1 MISKLFWIL
10 EFSCLIKGFLSD
22 FTLYTGAIL
31 NCAGKDPVFWF
42 LVGSGNRFL
51 QTSKK
56 PKLKSGNPV
65 ITSANKNKSKNFQL
79 CCIFKTGF
87 FSRKWKW
94 LWFMKWPFDLTKHFT
109 IYLELSLQSCFSR
122 QTYKPFRQK
131 QPFSLS
137 VFDFW
142 LFDKTGLIS
151 SVTKSKHLRERF
163 DGAWVSESQVNF

>member
-1 MISKLFWIL
+1 MLSLNRLIKILLFQSLTVNCYQSWNFKVFWFF
-10 EFSCLIKGFLSD
+10 EFSCLIKGSLSD
-22 FTLYTGAIL
+22 FTIYTGAIL

-94 LWFMKWPFDLTKHFT
+94 LWFMKWTLDLTKHY
-109 IYLELSLQSCFSR
+109 I
-122 QTYKPFRQK
+122 
-131 QPFSLS
+131 
-137 VFDFW
+137 
-142 LFDKTGLIS
+142 
-151 SVTKSKHLRERF
+151 LRF
-163 DGAWVSESQVNF
+163 I